1 MHNIVGEAFSFSLYY
16 ANKPVG
22 GKADK
27 NTSADDAVPPVTEET
42 PCFKD
47 IFLDNIVCQGA
58 DRAIYF
64 NGLPEMPIQNVIMEN
79 SLFVAKRGADINYAE
94 DIDFSTTTIKVE
106 TGETMVEAHTKDI
119 KPTQALPKG
128 GMLDSK

>member
-1 MHNIVGEAFSFSLYY
+1 MNNIAEDAFTFTLYY

-27 NTSADDAVPPVTEET
+27 ATSAEDAIPPVTEET

-47 IFLDNIVCQGA
+47 IFLDNIVCLGA
-58 DRAIYF
+58 GRAIYF

-79 SLFVAKRGADINYAE
+79 SLFVAKKGADINYAE
-94 DIDFSTTTIKVE
+94 DIDFSTVTIKAE
-106 TGETMVEAHTKDI
+106 TGETMVETHTKAI
-119 KPTQALPKG
+119 KRPTPFSLP
-128 GMLDSK
+128 